1 MKTTTPQLASH
12 MAQENTTLARLLKI
26 VRLDGTILRFT
37 DFDTDMQ
44 YNDGSGLPII
54 ASAWFPIASG
64 VAPWWVQTDD
74 TFSLQSFAGNTGNS
88 YFRYFPASAPWAESE
103 MFSGFSGTTADFIGT
118 VSYLNGFTF
127 QTVCSLHADTLNYAG
142 PGSVGGIRTGVS
154 TGAAWASTDKYIG
167 FEGYKNAGVTW
178 GNWMLRMSDG
188 TTTTLIDSGVAIG
201 DAIDPA
207 GYPTITGGVRTTL
220 SFTVAADG
228 SLVTWYINGTSVGG
242 ATTGIPTTPMPLSNH
257 FESLSFAGSVYYQVE
272 SLEILIPEVT
282 IGTYAS
288 GDCVTFT
295 AVTNKDD
302 GSPNNMQVSGF
313 LSSAGITEADVRA
326 RLYDGATFQQRVVN
340 WQDLTMLDAKML
352 AGTIGDYE
360 FKNGLFTV
368 ELRGLTQKLTTVIGS
383 LYGPLC
389 RAELFGG
396 GTTLVNGLPI
406 DSGNHWQCRLNQADW
421 VQNGSVQA
429 SPDSITIVPYNEPSV
444 STLVM
449 RGSAT
454 PTVSAPAGWFND
466 GIIVFTSG
474 ALSGYTFEI
483 ANWDGTTLSL
493 FGGAPMPFSPQPG
506 DTFQIEPGCDKTKQT
521 CYAKFNNIIN
531 HAGEADI
538 PGLNVIGAV
547 SRTQITS

>member
-1 MKTTTPQLASH
+1 MGTTINIAEQVPWNSFNSFSSENFAGYTQVQFFSGNAIVNAVPDWTVQVYVSTAFTAPIGEFVLIRTLQGSLLTVDVTHITFGASRTPTWGTTGFKTSDVITTAVDNAHDYYFCLTGDVSGQTGA
-12 MAQENTTLARLLKI
+12 
-26 VRLDGTILRFT
+26 LRI
-37 DFDTDMQ
+37 
-44 YNDGSGLPII
+44 GS
-54 ASAWFPIASG
+54 AG
-64 VAPWWVQTDD
+64 V
-74 TFSLQSFAGNTGNS
+74 FSSTWAGNTNNGGSLCSISWANAIGGGSGNFGAAFPLGITGDPGVNPS
-88 YFRYFPASAPWAESE
+88 YFIASWTSVSDVELPTKYLC
-103 MFSGFSGTTADFIGT
+103 GLTASDG
-118 VSYLNGFTF
+118 NA
-127 QTVCSLHADTLNYAG
+127 ADSG
-142 PGSVGGIRTGVS
+142 PGAGMTFSAIVS
-154 TGAAWASTDKYIG
+154 KA
-167 FEGYKNAGVTW
+167 
-178 GNWMLRMSDG
+178 
-188 TTTTLIDSGVAIG
+188 
-201 DAIDPA
+201 
-207 GYPTITGGVRTTL
+207 
-220 SFTVAADG
+220 
-228 SLVTWYINGTSVGG
+228 
-242 ATTGIPTTPMPLSNH
+242 
-257 FESLSFAGSVYYQVE
+257 
-272 SLEILIPEVT
+272 
-282 IGTYAS
+282 
-288 GDCVTFT
+288 
-295 AVTNKDD
+295 D
-302 GSPNNMQVSGF
+302 GSPNNCTVTGF
-313 LSSAGITEADVRA
+313 LSDFGISENDIRA
-326 RLYDGATFQQRVVN
+326 HLYDNATWELRVVN
-340 WQDLTMLDAKML
+340 WSDLTMGDMKPLS
-352 AGTIGDYE
+352 GTVGDIE
-360 FKNGLFTV
+360 MKNGQFTM

-406 DSGNHWQCRLNQADW
+406 DSTNHWKCRLNQADW

-547 SRTQITS
+547 SRAQITS